1 MRDEWKR
8 QMCRPLFWGILIGSI
23 LLNMWILA
31 NFGGQRELVR
41 KSREIWD
48 ELQLPLSEET
58 AEKYLEAL
66 EPTEEKHGVRK
77 IREDSGGEQRK
88 RESCQLFCTVQ
99 QGLFCIVFQ
108 MDSPCLYPGKYT
120 GRGIAH
126 DAECQ

>member
-66 EPTEEKHGVRK
+66 EPTEEKQTGVPTFRQ
-77 IREDSGGEQRK
+77 IMEGDGQ
-88 RESCQLFCTVQ
+88 
-99 QGLFCIVFQ
+99 
-108 MDSPCLYPGKYT
+108 
-120 GRGIAH
+120 
-126 DAECQ
+126 